1 MAQRV
6 RGSGR
11 YSGSAA
17 APAHHDRR
25 RDLPANG
32 VPRSGRALQPGSG
45 LNGRSGEP
53 PAAPARRGLQVRT
66 RSRATLTNYG
76 YAQRR
81 QWRAAKV
88 NSPVTGTAASSP
100 GGTAAPARRWSV
112 LALLGV
118 AQLMIVLD
126 VTIVNIALPSA
137 QQALH
142 FSTDDRQWII
152 TAYALSFGS
161 LLLLG
166 GKLGDLFGRKW
177 TFVAGLL
184 GFAGAS
190 ALGGLAPSFGVL
202 VAARA
207 LQGAFGALL
216 APSAL
221 SLLTITF
228 YNSPD
233 RPKAFG
239 IFSAIAASGTSVG
252 LLLGGVLTQTLS
264 WRWCLYVN
272 LLFAIPAAI
281 AASRLVPAGRAER
294 PRIDFAGAAAASAG
308 FFCLVYGFSNA
319 EAHAWT
325 DAVTIA
331 AFAASAVLLASF
343 VFIEH
348 RAQRPLLPLRIVA
361 DRSRGGAYVSMA
373 IVGAALFSVFLFM
386 TFYMQ
391 QTLHY
396 SPVTTGLGFLP
407 LTGSVII
414 VAPLVQTKILPRLG
428 PRAVITTGMTLGIIA
443 MIVFSRLTPG
453 GSYPAHVLPG
463 LIPAGAG
470 AACIFSASFAT
481 GTLGVQPGDAGVAAA
496 VVNTAQQIGGSI
508 GTSLL
513 STIFAGALTAALTS
527 HSSAPTSTAD
537 ATVHAYT
544 VGFTAGAAIFA
555 AGLLLALILLP
566 SRHASMSK
574 STGPATNPPRAPA
587 QARRRTKI
595 G

>member
-1 MAQRV
+1 MSRAATRATA
-6 RGSGR
+6 S
-11 YSGSAA
+11 SA
-17 APAHHDRR
+17 
-25 RDLPANG
+25 
-32 VPRSGRALQPGSG
+32 
-45 LNGRSGEP
+45 
-53 PAAPARRGLQVRT
+53 T
-66 RSRATLTNYG
+66 RSRGPANRWAVLT
-76 YAQRR
+76 
-81 QWRAAKV
+81 
-88 NSPVTGTAASSP
+88 
-100 GGTAAPARRWSV
+100 
-112 LALLGV
+112 LLGV

-152 TAYALSFGS
+152 TAYALTFGS

-184 GFAGAS
+184 GFARAS

-207 LQGAFGALL
+207 LQGSFGALL

-228 YNSPD
+228 HNSPD

-281 AASRLVPAGRAER
+281 AATRLLDGSGAQRPR
-294 PRIDFAGAAAASAG
+294 PRIDVAGVVAASAG

-319 EAHAWT
+319 ESHAWS
-325 DAVTIA
+325 AGLTIA
-331 AFAASAVLLASF
+331 AFTASAVLLSLF
-343 VFIEH
+343 LLIEH
-348 RAQRPLLPLRIVA
+348 RAKHPLLPLRIVT
-361 DRSRGGAYVSMA
+361 DRSRGGAYASMA
-373 IVGAALFSVFLFM
+373 ITGAALFSVFLFM

-391 QTLHY
+391 QILRF
-396 SPVTTGLGFLP
+396 SPVKTGLGFLP
-407 LTGSVII
+407 LTGAIII
-414 VAPLVQTKILPRLG
+414 VAPLTQTKILPRLG
-428 PRAVITTGMTLGIIA
+428 PRAVITTGMILGITA
-443 MIVFSRLTPG
+443 MVIFTRLTPG
-453 GSYPAHVLPG
+453 GSYATHVLPG

-470 AACIFSASFAT
+470 AACVFSASFAT
-481 GTLGVQPGDAGVAAA
+481 GTLGVEHSDSGVAAA

-508 GTSLL
+508 GTALL
-513 STIFAGALTAALTS
+513 STIFAGAQ
-527 HSSAPTSTAD
+527 P
-537 ATVHAYT
+537 
-544 VGFTAGAAIFA
+544 AI
-555 AGLLLALILLP
+555 
-566 SRHASMSK
+566 S
-574 STGPATNPPRAPA
+574 PATPASPTWLPTPLCTHTPSASPPGA
-587 QARRRTKI
+587 
-595 G
+595 

>member
-1 MAQRV
+1 M
-6 RGSGR
+6 
-11 YSGSAA
+11 
-17 APAHHDRR
+17 
-25 RDLPANG
+25 N
-32 VPRSGRALQPGSG
+32 RA
-45 LNGRSGEP
+45 
-53 PAAPARRGLQVRT
+53 
-66 RSRATLTNYG
+66 
-76 YAQRR
+76 
-81 QWRAAKV
+81 
-88 NSPVTGTAASSP
+88 AASSA
-100 GGTAAPARRWSV
+100 TAGSRVPANRWAV

-142 FSTDDRQWII
+142 FPAGDRQWVI
-152 TAYALSFGS
+152 TAYALTFGS

-190 ALGGLAPSFGVL
+190 VLGGLAPSFAVL

-207 LQGAFGALL
+207 LQGSFGALL

-228 YNSPD
+228 HNSAD

-252 LLLGGVLTQTLS
+252 LLLGGVLTQALS

-281 AASRLVPAGRAER
+281 AASRLVDGGGAQRPR
-294 PRIDFAGAAAASAG
+294 PRIDFAGIATASAG

-319 EAHAWT
+319 ESHAWS
-325 DAVTIA
+325 AGLTIA
-331 AFAASAVLLASF
+331 AFTASAVLLASF
-343 VFIEH
+343 ILIEH
-348 RAQRPLLPLRIVA
+348 HAQRPLLPLRIVA
-361 DRSRGGAYVSMA
+361 DRSRGGAYTSMA

-391 QTLHY
+391 QILRF
-396 SPVTTGLGFLP
+396 SPVKTGLGFLP
-407 LTGSVII
+407 LTGAIII

-428 PRAVITTGMTLGIIA
+428 PRTVITTGMILGVIA
-443 MIVFSRLTPG
+443 MIIFTRLTPG
-453 GSYPAHVLPG
+453 GSYATHVLPG

-470 AACIFSASFAT
+470 AACVFSASFAT
-481 GTLGVQPGDAGVAAA
+481 GTLGVQRADAGVAAA

-508 GTSLL
+508 GTAML
-513 STIFAGALTAALTS
+513 STIYAGALAGYLAAHPGAS
-527 HSSAPTSTAD
+527 RFAAASI
-537 ATVHAYT
+537 HAYT
-544 VGFTAGAAIFA
+544 VGFTAGAVIFA
-555 AGLLLALILLP
+555 AGLLLALVLLP
-566 SRHASMSK
+566 SRHAIQDRAAAPGTNIPGRPSAESGSSM
-574 STGPATNPPRAPA
+574 
-587 QARRRTKI
+587 
-595 G
+595 

>member
-1 MAQRV
+1 M
-6 RGSGR
+6 S
-11 YSGSAA
+11 SAA
-17 APAHHDRR
+17 T
-25 RDLPANG
+25 
-32 VPRSGRALQPGSG
+32 RATAFS
-45 LNGRSGEP
+45 
-53 PAAPARRGLQVRT
+53 AT
-66 RSRATLTNYG
+66 RSRGPANRWAVLT
-76 YAQRR
+76 
-81 QWRAAKV
+81 
-88 NSPVTGTAASSP
+88 
-100 GGTAAPARRWSV
+100 
-112 LALLGV
+112 LLGV

-152 TAYALSFGS
+152 TAYALTFGS

-184 GFAGAS
+184 GFASAS

-207 LQGAFGALL
+207 LQGSFGALL

-228 YNSPD
+228 HNSPD

-281 AASRLVPAGRAER
+281 AAMRLIDGSGAQRPR
-294 PRIDFAGAAAASAG
+294 PRIDVAGVVAASAG

-319 EAHAWT
+319 ESHAWS
-325 DAVTIA
+325 AGLTIA
-331 AFAASAVLLASF
+331 AFIASGVLLSLF
-343 VFIEH
+343 VVIEH
-348 RAQRPLLPLRIVA
+348 QAKHPLLPLRIVT
-361 DRSRGGAYVSMA
+361 DRSRGGAYASMA

-391 QTLHY
+391 QILRF
-396 SPVTTGLGFLP
+396 SPVKTGLGFLP
-407 LTGSVII
+407 LTGAIII

-428 PRAVITTGMTLGIIA
+428 PRAVIVTGMILGITA
-443 MIVFSRLTPG
+443 MVIFTRLTPG
-453 GSYPAHVLPG
+453 GSYATHVLPG

-470 AACIFSASFAT
+470 AACVFSASFAT
-481 GTLGVQPGDAGVAAA
+481 GTLGVKHTDVGVAAA

-508 GTSLL
+508 GTALL
-513 STIFAGALTAALTS
+513 STIFAGALTGYLAS
-527 HSSAPTSTAD
+527 HSGASRSVTD
-537 ATVHAYT
+537 ASVHAYT
-544 VGFTAGAAIFA
+544 VGFTAGAVIFA
-555 AGLLLALILLP
+555 AGLLIALLVLP
-566 SRHASMSK
+566 SRRATRTRSPAPGTDPAE
-574 STGPATNPPRAPA
+574 STPAPDGDRSS
-587 QARRRTKI
+587 
-595 G
+595 

>member
-1 MAQRV
+1 M
-6 RGSGR
+6 S
-11 YSGSAA
+11 S
-17 APAHHDRR
+17 PA
-25 RDLPANG
+25 
-32 VPRSGRALQPGSG
+32 GRATTFS
-45 LNGRSGEP
+45 
-53 PAAPARRGLQVRT
+53 AT
-66 RSRATLTNYG
+66 RSRGPANRWAVLT
-76 YAQRR
+76 
-81 QWRAAKV
+81 
-88 NSPVTGTAASSP
+88 
-100 GGTAAPARRWSV
+100 
-112 LALLGV
+112 LLGV

-152 TAYALSFGS
+152 TAYALTFGS

-177 TFVAGLL
+177 TFVTGLL
-184 GFAGAS
+184 GFASAS

-207 LQGAFGALL
+207 LQGSFGALL

-228 YNSPD
+228 HNSPD

-272 LLFAIPAAI
+272 LLFAVPAAI
-281 AASRLVPAGRAER
+281 AAMRLVDGSGAQRPR
-294 PRIDFAGAAAASAG
+294 PRIDVAGVVAASAG

-319 EAHAWT
+319 ESHAWS
-325 DAVTIA
+325 AGLTIA
-331 AFAASAVLLASF
+331 AFTASAVLLSLF
-343 VFIEH
+343 VVIEH
-348 RAQRPLLPLRIVA
+348 QAKHPLLPLRIVT
-361 DRSRGGAYVSMA
+361 DRSRGGAYASMA
-373 IVGAALFSVFLFM
+373 ITGAALFSVFLFM

-391 QTLHY
+391 QILRF
-396 SPVTTGLGFLP
+396 SPVETGLGFLP
-407 LTGSVII
+407 LTGAIII

-428 PRAVITTGMTLGIIA
+428 PRAVIVTGMTLGIIA
-443 MIVFSRLTPG
+443 MVIFTRLTPG
-453 GSYPAHVLPG
+453 GSYATHVLPG

-470 AACIFSASFAT
+470 AACVFSASFAT
-481 GTLGVQPGDAGVAAA
+481 GTLGVKHTDVGVAAA

-508 GTSLL
+508 GTAML
-513 STIFAGALTAALTS
+513 STIFAGALTGYLAS
-527 HSSAPTSTAD
+527 HSGASRSVTD

-544 VGFTAGAAIFA
+544 VGFTAGAVIFA
-555 AGLLLALILLP
+555 AGLLIALLLLP
-566 SRHASMSK
+566 SRRATCTRSPAP
-574 STGPATNPPRAPA
+574 STDPAESTPTPEGDRSS
-587 QARRRTKI
+587 
-595 G
+595 

>member
-1 MAQRV
+1 MESAHA
-6 RGSGR
+6 GR
-11 YSGSAA
+11 CAGEEMTRAA
-17 APAHHDRR
+17 AWATASSATSRV
-25 RDLPANG
+25 PAN
-32 VPRSGRALQPGSG
+32 
-45 LNGRSGEP
+45 
-53 PAAPARRGLQVRT
+53 
-66 RSRATLTNYG
+66 
-76 YAQRR
+76 
-81 QWRAAKV
+81 
-88 NSPVTGTAASSP
+88 
-100 GGTAAPARRWSV
+100 RWAV

-142 FSTDDRQWII
+142 FSTGDRQWVI
-152 TAYALSFGS
+152 TAYALTFGS

-190 ALGGLAPSFGVL
+190 AIGGLAPSFGVL

-207 LQGAFGALL
+207 LQGSFGALL

-228 YNSPD
+228 SDSPD
-233 RPKAFG
+233 RPRAFG

-281 AASRLVPAGRAER
+281 AASRLVDGGGAQRPR
-294 PRIDFAGAAAASAG
+294 PRIDFAGVAAASAG

-319 EAHAWT
+319 ESHDWSAG
-325 DAVTIA
+325 VTIA
-331 AFAASAVLLASF
+331 AFTASAVLLASF
-343 VFIEH
+343 VIIEH
-348 RAQRPLLPLRIVA
+348 RAQQPLLPLRIVA
-361 DRSRGGAYVSMA
+361 DRSRGGAYASMA

-391 QTLHY
+391 QILRF
-396 SPVTTGLGFLP
+396 SPVKTGLGFLP
-407 LTGSVII
+407 LTGAVII
-414 VAPLVQTKILPRLG
+414 VAPLVQTKILPRFG
-428 PRAVITTGMTLGIIA
+428 PRAVIVTGMILGVIA
-443 MIVFSRLTPG
+443 MIIFTRLTPG
-453 GSYPAHVLPG
+453 GSYATHVLPG

-470 AACIFSASFAT
+470 AACVFSASFAT
-481 GTLGVQPGDAGVAAA
+481 GTLGVQRTDAGVAAA

-508 GTSLL
+508 GTALL
-513 STIFAGALTAALTS
+513 STIY
-527 HSSAPTSTAD
+527 AD
-537 ATVHAYT
+537 ALAGYLASHPGTPGRFGNAAVHAYT
-544 VGFTAGAAIFA
+544 VGFTAGGVIFA
-555 AGLLLALILLP
+555 VGLLLALVLLP
-566 SRHASMSK
+566 SRRAIRARTATPGTNLPGAS
-574 STGPATNPPRAPA
+574 
-587 QARRRTKI
+587 I
-595 G
+595 H

>member
-1 MAQRV
+1 MSSPAGRATTFSAT
-6 RGSGR
+6 RGRG
-11 YSGSAA
+11 
-17 APAHHDRR
+17 
-25 RDLPANG
+25 PANRWA
-32 VPRSGRALQPGSG
+32 V
-45 LNGRSGEP
+45 
-53 PAAPARRGLQVRT
+53 
-66 RSRATLTNYG
+66 LT
-76 YAQRR
+76 
-81 QWRAAKV
+81 
-88 NSPVTGTAASSP
+88 
-100 GGTAAPARRWSV
+100 
-112 LALLGV
+112 LLGV

-152 TAYALSFGS
+152 TAYALTFGS

-184 GFAGAS
+184 GFASAS

-207 LQGAFGALL
+207 LQGSFGALL

-228 YNSPD
+228 HNSPD

-272 LLFAIPAAI
+272 LLFAVPAAI
-281 AASRLVPAGRAER
+281 AAMRLVDGSGAQRPR
-294 PRIDFAGAAAASAG
+294 PRIDVAGVVAASAG

-319 EAHAWT
+319 ESHAWS
-325 DAVTIA
+325 AGLTIA
-331 AFAASAVLLASF
+331 AFTASAVLLSLF
-343 VFIEH
+343 VVIEH
-348 RAQRPLLPLRIVA
+348 QAKHPLLPLRIVT
-361 DRSRGGAYVSMA
+361 DRSRGGAYASMA
-373 IVGAALFSVFLFM
+373 ITGAALFSVFLFM

-391 QTLHY
+391 QILRF
-396 SPVTTGLGFLP
+396 SPVETGLGFLP
-407 LTGSVII
+407 LTGAIII

-428 PRAVITTGMTLGIIA
+428 PRAVIVTGMTLGIIA
-443 MIVFSRLTPG
+443 MVIFTRLTPG
-453 GSYPAHVLPG
+453 GSYATHVLPG

-470 AACIFSASFAT
+470 AACVFSASFAT
-481 GTLGVQPGDAGVAAA
+481 GTLGVKHTDVGVAAA

-508 GTSLL
+508 GTAML
-513 STIFAGALTAALTS
+513 STIFAGALTGYLAS
-527 HSSAPTSTAD
+527 HSGASRSVTD

-544 VGFTAGAAIFA
+544 VGFTAGAVIFA
-555 AGLLLALILLP
+555 AGLLIALLLLP
-566 SRHASMSK
+566 SRRATCTRSPAP
-574 STGPATNPPRAPA
+574 STDPAESTPTPEGDRSS
-587 QARRRTKI
+587 
-595 G
+595 

>member
-1 MAQRV
+1 MESTHAV
-6 RGSGR
+6 GTTAS
-11 YSGSAA
+11 SA
-17 APAHHDRR
+17 
-25 RDLPANG
+25 
-32 VPRSGRALQPGSG
+32 
-45 LNGRSGEP
+45 
-53 PAAPARRGLQVRT
+53 T
-66 RSRATLTNYG
+66 
-76 YAQRR
+76 
-81 QWRAAKV
+81 
-88 NSPVTGTAASSP
+88 SPVAVN
-100 GGTAAPARRWSV
+100 RWAV
-112 LALLGV
+112 LALVGV

-142 FSTDDRQWII
+142 FSTDDRQWVI
-152 TAYALSFGS
+152 TAYALTFGS

-166 GKLGDLFGRKW
+166 GKLGDLLGRRW

-190 ALGGLAPSFGVL
+190 ALGGIAPSFGVL

-207 LQGAFGALL
+207 LQGSFGALL

-228 YNSPD
+228 HNSPD

-281 AASRLVPAGRAER
+281 AALRLVKAGGAQRAR
-294 PRIDFAGAAAASAG
+294 PRIDLAGVAAASAG

-319 EAHAWT
+319 ESHAWS
-325 DAVTIA
+325 AGLTIA
-331 AFAASAVLLASF
+331 AFTASAVLLASF
-343 VFIEH
+343 VLIEH
-348 RAQRPLLPLRIVA
+348 RTRHPLLPLRIVA
-361 DRSRGGAYVSMA
+361 DRSRGGAYTSMA

-391 QTLHY
+391 QILHF
-396 SPVTTGLGFLP
+396 SPVRTGLGFLP
-407 LTGSVII
+407 LTGAVII
-414 VAPLVQTKILPRLG
+414 VAPLVQTKILPRLA
-428 PRAVITTGMTLGIIA
+428 PRTVIAVGMILGIVA
-443 MIVFSRLTPG
+443 MIIFTRLTPG
-453 GSYPAHVLPG
+453 GSYATHVLPG

-470 AACIFSASFAT
+470 AACVFSASFAT
-481 GTLGVQPGDAGVAAA
+481 GTLGVQHTDAGVAAA

-508 GTSLL
+508 GTALL
-513 STIFAGALTAALTS
+513 STIFAGALAGDLASHPDAARS
-527 HSSAPTSTAD
+527 PAA

-544 VGFTAGAAIFA
+544 VGFTAGAVIFA
-555 AGLLLALILLP
+555 AGLLLALVLLP
-566 SRHASMSK
+566 SRQLHE
-574 STGPATNPPRAPA
+574 PRVD
-587 QARRRTKI
+587 
-595 G
+595 GG

>member
-1 MAQRV
+1 M
-6 RGSGR
+6 S
-11 YSGSAA
+11 S
-17 APAHHDRR
+17 PA
-25 RDLPANG
+25 
-32 VPRSGRALQPGSG
+32 GRATTFS
-45 LNGRSGEP
+45 
-53 PAAPARRGLQVRT
+53 AT
-66 RSRATLTNYG
+66 RSRGPANRWAVLT
-76 YAQRR
+76 
-81 QWRAAKV
+81 
-88 NSPVTGTAASSP
+88 
-100 GGTAAPARRWSV
+100 
-112 LALLGV
+112 LLGV

-152 TAYALSFGS
+152 TAYALTFGS

-184 GFAGAS
+184 GFASAS

-207 LQGAFGALL
+207 LQGSFGALL

-221 SLLTITF
+221 SLLTLTF
-228 YNSPD
+228 HNSPD

-272 LLFAIPAAI
+272 LLFAVPAAI
-281 AASRLVPAGRAER
+281 AAMRLVDGSGAQRPR
-294 PRIDFAGAAAASAG
+294 PRIDVAGVVAASAG

-319 EAHAWT
+319 ESHAWS
-325 DAVTIA
+325 AGLTIA
-331 AFAASAVLLASF
+331 AFTASAVLLSLF
-343 VFIEH
+343 VVIEH
-348 RAQRPLLPLRIVA
+348 QAKHPLLPLRIVT
-361 DRSRGGAYVSMA
+361 DRSRGGAYASMA
-373 IVGAALFSVFLFM
+373 ITGAALFSVFLFM

-391 QTLHY
+391 QILRF
-396 SPVTTGLGFLP
+396 SPVETGLGFLP
-407 LTGSVII
+407 LTGAIII
-414 VAPLVQTKILPRLG
+414 VAPLVQTKVLPRFG
-428 PRAVITTGMTLGIIA
+428 PRAVIVTGMILGIIA
-443 MIVFSRLTPG
+443 MVIFTRLTPG
-453 GSYPAHVLPG
+453 GSYATHVLPG

-481 GTLGVQPGDAGVAAA
+481 GTLGVKPTDVGVAAA

-508 GTSLL
+508 GTAML
-513 STIFAGALTAALTS
+513 STIFAGALTGYLAS
-527 HSSAPTSTAD
+527 HSGASRSVTD

-544 VGFTAGAAIFA
+544 VGFTAGGVIFA
-555 AGLLLALILLP
+555 AGLPDRPARASLAA
-566 SRHASMSK
+566 RH
-574 STGPATNPPRAPA
+574 R
-587 QARRRTKI
+587 
-595 G
+595 